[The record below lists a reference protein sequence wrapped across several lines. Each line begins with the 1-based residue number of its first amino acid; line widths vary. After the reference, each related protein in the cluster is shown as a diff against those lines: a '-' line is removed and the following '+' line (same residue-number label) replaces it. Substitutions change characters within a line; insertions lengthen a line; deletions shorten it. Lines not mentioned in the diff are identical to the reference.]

1 MITQIK
7 GRLIEKSPTE
17 VIVDCNG
24 IGYSINISLNTF
36 SKIGNDENIKL
47 FTYLI
52 IKEDSHSLYGFFDKS
67 ERSLFKLL
75 ISVSGVGASTGRM
88 MLSSLSPNEIISA
101 ILNENVQIIQSIKGI
116 GLKTS
121 QRIILELKDKVLLL
135 EGSEQEQLVLNTES
149 NEAASALEVLGYS
162 QKQTSKILS
171 KIMSESTFRIINTFF
186 QISLK
191 MSESISINF
200 DSPLNL
206 R

>member
-1 MITQIK
+1 MLNLEKNKFVIMITQIK
-7 GRLIEKSPTE
+7 GRLVEKSPTE
-17 VIVDCNG
+17 VVVDCNG

-36 SKIGNDENIKL
+36 SKIGNEENIKL
-47 FTYLI
+47 YTHLI

-88 MLSSLSPNEIISA
+88 MLSSLTPNEIVSA
-101 ILNENVQIIQSIKGI
+101 IMTENVQVIQSIKGI

-121 QRIILELKDKVLLL
+121 QRVILELKDKVLSL
-135 EGSEQEQLVLNTES
+135 EGSDKQELNLNNES

-171 KIMSESTFRIINTFF
+171 KIIAENPGINVETL
-186 QISLK
+186 IK
-191 MSESISINF
+191 KA
-200 DSPLNL
+200 LNKL
-206 R
+206 

>member
-1 MITQIK
+1 MLNLEKNKFVIMITQIR

-17 VIVDCNG
+17 LVVDCNG

-36 SKIGNDENIKL
+36 SKIGNEENIKL
-47 FTYLI
+47 YTHLI

-88 MLSSLSPNEIISA
+88 MLSSLTPNEIVSA
-101 ILNENVQIIQSIKGI
+101 IMTENVQVIQSIKGI

-121 QRIILELKDKVLLL
+121 QRVILELKDKVLLL
-135 EGSEQEQLVLNTES
+135 EGSEQQELNLNNES
-149 NEAASALEVLGYS
+149 SEAASALEVLGYS

-171 KIMSESTFRIINTFF
+171 KIITENPGINVETL
-186 QISLK
+186 IK
-191 MSESISINF
+191 KA
-200 DSPLNL
+200 LNKL
-206 R
+206 

>member
-24 IGYSINISLNTF
+24 IGYSVNISLNTF
-36 SKIGNDENIKL
+36 SKIGDDENIKL

-52 IKEDSHSLYGFFDKS
+52 IKEDSHSLYGFFNKS

-149 NEAASALEVLGYS
+149 TEAASALEVLGYS
-162 QKQTSKILS
+162 QKQTTKILS
-171 KIMSESTFRIINTFF
+171 KIIAENPGINVETL
-186 QISLK
+186 IK
-191 MSESISINF
+191 KA
-200 DSPLNL
+200 LNKL
-206 R
+206 

>member
-7 GRLIEKSPTE
+7 GRLIEKLPTE

-135 EGSEQEQLVLNTES
+135 EGLEQEQLVLNTES
-149 NEAASALEVLGYS
+149 TEAASALEVLGYS

-171 KIMSESTFRIINTFF
+171 KIIADNPGINVETL
-186 QISLK
+186 IK
-191 MSESISINF
+191 KA
-200 DSPLNL
+200 LNK
-206 R
+206 